1 MALKYCKFYK
11 AIKLIFEFQNFIRKK
26 FPGLGSGFMSGFR
39 FFLSKLNDFLIIGD
53 EALAFYNEEDHSD
66 DEPEEL
72 SKDFIDEG
80 DNHPQSVIRQK
91 IR

>member
-1 MALKYCKFYK
+1 M
-11 AIKLIFEFQNFIRKK
+11 NFIKPSNILLNSATFVEKNSRTRIWFSVR
-26 FPGLGSGFMSGFR
+26 FPVFLG
-39 FFLSKLNDFLIIGD
+39 KLNDFLIIGD

>member
-1 MALKYCKFYK
+1 MGYGNAPTFVYFLCLAWSITKFLSK
-11 AIKLIFEFQNFIRKK
+11 TISRKK
-26 FPGLGSGFMSGFR
+26 FLSIFQ
-39 FFLSKLNDFLIIGD
+39 FFLLNDFLIIGD

-66 DEPEEL
+66 DEPDEL
-72 SKDFIDEG
+72 NKDFIDEG

>member
-1 MALKYCKFYK
+1 MKYCKFYF
-11 AIKLIFEFQNFIRKK
+11 AIAQFLLKK
-26 FPGLGSGFMSGFR
+26 NSGSGCGFLFGSVSGF
-39 FFLSKLNDFLIIGD
+39 LGKLNDFIIIGD

-72 SKDFIDEG
+72 NKDFIDEG
-80 DNHPQSVIRQK
+80 DNNPQSVIRQK